1 MNRFTILLKNSI
13 IISMLFFIGLNHAQ
27 DDPNIDNTIHL
38 FPQPSIPPNSPA
50 GREIITSNEG
60 FDNFYL
66 GIDFAEPHISANPN
80 NPTEYFNA
88 FNTNAAHYTYNGV
101 GLVFP
106 DSEFW
111 ISR

>member
-1 MNRFTILLKNSI
+1 MSRFTITLKYLSFVLLVFLS
-13 IISMLFFIGLNHAQ
+13 GLSYSQ

-38 FPQPSIPPNSPA
+38 FPQPSILPNSPA

-66 GIDFAEPHISANPN
+66 GVDFAEPHMSANPN

-88 FNTNAAHYTYNGV
+88 LIQMQLIIHTTELTGFTRV
-101 GLVFP
+101 LLLVFL
-106 DSEFW
+106 
-111 ISR
+111 